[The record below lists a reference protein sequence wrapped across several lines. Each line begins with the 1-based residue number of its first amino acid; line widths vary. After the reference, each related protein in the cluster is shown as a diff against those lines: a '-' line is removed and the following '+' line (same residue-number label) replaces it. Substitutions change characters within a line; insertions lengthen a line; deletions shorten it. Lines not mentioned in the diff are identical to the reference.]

1 MFWYAIFKNHSTA
14 RNYVGA
20 VKWACS
26 VVGVDTT
33 WYNADLHMV
42 RDGHA
47 KLTIKPDPT
56 KPRIQQDVLAKL
68 VALADF
74 QNLAEEADLFVAAY
88 RFLFRVQSEALPL
101 EAGNSSEGTFLPKTR
116 HSAAFIDGGGR
127 IVVRLQRRK
136 NRPEGSL
143 LIRVCS
149 CRDKL
154 GPACCAK
161 CRLQRRI
168 SQTPVG
174 NRLFSISS
182 EQLIKTMKRLLT
194 LIGIAHPLTYGLK
207 AFRRG
212 CATDM
217 ALEGKPLY
225 EILQAGEWKSA
236 AFREYLDR
244 TELEPLAFMNAVEN
258 QSDIDE

>member
-1 MFWYAIFKNHSTA
+1 M
-14 RNYVGA
+14 
-20 VKWACS
+20 
-26 VVGVDTT
+26 
-33 WYNADLHMV
+33 
-42 RDGHA
+42 
-47 KLTIKPDPT
+47 
-56 KPRIQQDVLAKL
+56 
-68 VALADF
+68 
-74 QNLAEEADLFVAAY
+74 
-88 RFLFRVQSEALPL
+88 
-101 EAGNSSEGTFLPKTR
+101 
-116 HSAAFIDGGGR
+116 
-127 IVVRLQRRK
+127 
-136 NRPEGSL
+136 
-143 LIRVCS
+143 
-149 CRDKL
+149 
-154 GPACCAK
+154 
-161 CRLQRRI
+161 
-168 SQTPVG
+168 
-174 NRLFSISS
+174 FSISS